1 MRLSPAQ
8 IRAYENEIARIQN
21 VDYCHIVLDMRGE
34 IRNVDIVSDDRRSP
48 QRIVRD
54 AEVIFRKNGVDLD
67 HRKIGVVQ
75 MAARGASPGA
85 RSAPETLET
94 PESEAEAAPAG
105 APGRPQNGE
114 TPPANL
120 GAARRA
126 PVQALE
132 PPPTVA
138 PSSDTGLPGS
148 GAPGGALGA
157 LPAVLQLVPDRE
169 RVRLA
174 AVHCTVA
181 TGTFLAEVELAV
193 GSIEGV
199 PGKAA
204 GSARDPAGSAELV
217 VRATVEAVRN
227 LLESGYEILVRDVR
241 LVDMAGV
248 PVVAVM
254 LDFGRGRDLQRLCGT
269 CPQRGSLYE
278 TAVYATLDAL
288 NRRLGQS
295 RFREL
300 VFLEPGAGEI

>member
-1 MRLSPAQ
+1 MRLTPTQ

-21 VDYCHIVLDMRGE
+21 VDYCHIVLDGRGE

-75 MAARGASPGA
+75 MAAVGRPPADPAGPEGAEPA
-85 RSAPETLET
+85 DQEVVE
-94 PESEAEAAPAG
+94 APAPPP
-105 APGRPQNGE
+105 ARPQNGE
-114 TPPANL
+114 SPPANL
-120 GAARRA
+120 GALRRA
-126 PVQALE
+126 PVQPQE
-132 PPPTVA
+132 PPAEPPA
-138 PSSDTGLPGS
+138 FSDTTRTIETRP
-148 GAPGGALGA
+148 LGDPTA
-157 LPAVLQLVPDRE
+157 QPAVLQLVPDRD
-169 RVRLA
+169 RIRLA

-181 TGTFLAEVELAV
+181 NGTFLAEVELAV

-199 PGKAA
+199 PGKAS

-217 VRATVEAVRN
+217 ARATVEAVRN

-254 LDFGRGRDLQRLCGT
+254 LDFGRGRELQRLCGT

-295 RFREL
+295 QFREL
-300 VFLEPGAGEI
+300 VFLEPGAGES